1 VQAMSTDAVAAPAAA
16 ELPFAEARSQWR
28 VEKPTG
34 CTSEWWQYFSVY
46 TLLRMAG
53 VAICN
58 ICRAEVPRGGSSST
72 SGLKVHI
79 VNQHLEYYKDNV
91 LRKLKSKPGAMDRYT
106 VTNPDFIDCFLK
118 WLVRQPLSVAES
130 PYFQRMLAS
139 LSSKVSVPSRSA
151 ITTKLIELQLQIQE
165 AIRLLVVGLFVACTT
180 DAWTSVANITFCSLT
195 LHFITSS
202 WQLVCLSLDCCSFPG
217 SHTGER
223 VAAKLN
229 ELLASYGIAKDHVMA
244 CVTDTASNMKKAARF
259 MEYDWMGCMAHQ
271 LELVTGLAFKGIGV
285 KDALKQP
292 LCSAECGCDS
302 TSCCSAA

>member
-16 ELPFAEARSQWR
+16 ELPTAEVRSQR
-28 VEKPTG
+28 PVEKPTG

-72 SGLKVHI
+72 SGLKAHI
-79 VNQHLEYYKDNV
+79 VNQHPEYYKDNV

-118 WLVRQPLSVAES
+118 WSVAES

-139 LSSKVSVPSRSA
+139 LSSIVSIPSRST

-165 AIRLLVVGLFVACTT
+165 AIKLLVVGVFVACTT
-180 DAWTSVANITFCSLT
+180 DAWTSVANITYCSLT

-217 SHTGER
+217 SHTRER

-229 ELLASYGIAKDHVMA
+229 ELLASNGTQGAVHTGNISLVRAGVLLSRTH
-244 CVTDTASNMKKAARF
+244 C
-259 MEYDWMGCMAHQ
+259 HQ
-271 LELVTGLAFKGIGV
+271 
-285 KDALKQP
+285 
-292 LCSAECGCDS
+292 SS
-302 TSCCSAA
+302 